1 MSQEAALPQVT
12 ELHSSEIP
20 YKRSWIDQLI
30 EWIGRIP
37 GPSWLP
43 YAAALAAALCGCP
56 AYLCLTNNAIFW
68 LDGSYAAGSFVLVRV
83 LDSVFIVFFIA
94 LYHNLNIIAHQS
106 FHNFLPILKL
116 PEEELSTVE
125 YRLTTLPRQLG
136 WLAIVVG
143 FGLGIISIQSDPES
157 YGLDV
162 TRTLPPVI
170 YQHAAQIFTIAC
182 MAALTLQTIRQLR
195 YVNDLHQRV
204 TDIDLFQLAP
214 AHAFASLTLGAGIG
228 LVVFVFVNG
237 LLGVLG
243 ISGVPVYVIVFLSI
257 LAITVFV
264 IPLLGMRKRLKSEK
278 DRLLSETNEAIK
290 VTIGRKFMVR

>member
-1 MSQEAALPQVT
+1 MSQEAVPLQVT
-12 ELHSSEIP
+12 NLHSAEIP

-37 GPSWLP
+37 GPSWLF
-43 YAAALAAALCGCP
+43 YAAALLIFA
-56 AYLCLTNNAIFW
+56 LTNNAIFW

-106 FHNFLPILKL
+106 FHTFQPILKL
-116 PEEELSTVE
+116 PEEELSIVE

-143 FGLGIISIQSDPES
+143 IGLGIISIQSDPES

-162 TRTLPPVI
+162 ARTLLPVI
-170 YQHAAQIFTIAC
+170 YQYAAQIFTIAS
-182 MAALTLQTIRQLR
+182 MVVLTLQTIRQLW
-195 YVNDLHQRV
+195 YVTDLHRRA

-214 AHAFASLTLGAGIG
+214 AHAFASFNLASRHRSGYIHAVLT
-228 LVVFVFVNG
+228 VCWEF
-237 LLGVLG
+237 
-243 ISGVPVYVIVFLSI
+243 
-257 LAITVFV
+257 
-264 IPLLGMRKRLKSEK
+264 
-278 DRLLSETNEAIK
+278 
-290 VTIGRKFMVR
+290 